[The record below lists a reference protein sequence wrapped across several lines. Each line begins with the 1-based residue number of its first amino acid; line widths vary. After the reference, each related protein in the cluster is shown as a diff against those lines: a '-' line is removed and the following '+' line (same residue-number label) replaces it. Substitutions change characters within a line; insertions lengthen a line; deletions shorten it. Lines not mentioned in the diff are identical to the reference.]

1 MKNRFV
7 HYGAVL
13 LIIAAVSAGV
23 LGAVNDFTKT
33 VIQENEL
40 KTVNQARMK
49 VLSVAKSFKQDEA
62 VTTEG
67 LEFIPGYNEG
77 GELVGYVTTV
87 AQPGYGGDIKW
98 VMGITK
104 DELTL
109 RLDRVNGWINNC
121 DQKSSI
127 LLAIEGV
134 VLTILCT
141 SDYISFIHQQ
151 LIFPIYNY
159 YETGNG
165 VFSIINTVQLFILAA
180 MFILIFLSIYTK

>member
-104 DELTL
+104 DGKIAGMDIIGCQETPGLGAKVQEREWQDHWIGEDKNHEFNKSVDAFAGATISPKAVYDGLMRTLT
-109 RLDRVNGWINNC
+109 
-121 DQKSSI
+121 
-127 LLAIEGV
+127 A
-134 VLTILCT
+134 
-141 SDYISFIHQQ
+141 
-151 LIFPIYNY
+151 
-159 YETGNG
+159 YENG
-165 VFSIINTVQLFILAA
+165 VR
-180 MFILIFLSIYTK
+180 K